1 MGHVGSRD
9 PWPQPKRRL
18 PAVVPLCGT
27 KAGRGF
33 ALLAHSKNGAPFGLR
48 WQTIGNAHPAK
59 GHLRFMLLCHTFP
72 AMMKL
77 TRLAVLTAAV
87 FAVASV
93 QAGGKSCC
101 AANGMGNGKMCT
113 SQTYAKLNLT
123 QAQKAK
129 LDALHAKYDKEG
141 CSKESM
147 EKFLKSAKG
156 VLSKEQYATL
166 KAECAKMCKA
176 GNA

>member
-1 MGHVGSRD
+1 MH
-9 PWPQPKRRL
+9 PK
-18 PAVVPLCGT
+18 
-27 KAGRGF
+27 
-33 ALLAHSKNGAPFGLR
+33 
-48 WQTIGNAHPAK
+48 K
-59 GHLRFMLLCHTFP
+59 GHLRLLPLYHTFP

-93 QAGGKSCC
+93 QAGEKSCC
-101 AANGMGNGKMCT
+101 AAHGMGNSKMCM

-123 QAQKAK
+123 PAQKAK

-141 CSKESM
+141 GNKESM
-147 EKFLKSAKG
+147 DKFLKSAKG

-166 KAECAKMCKA
+166 KAECAKMCNKA